1 MVPASVVT
9 TIWPPLTG
17 KSSVVLAVAGA
28 MAATVMPACLRAADI
43 AGLTTTSVLLP
54 MTVARAERYLA
65 VAGGL
70 GGVPP
75 LFAAGLPAEVWPPP
89 PQAATT
95 NPAAA
100 STAIS
105 GCREQLRSKPI
116 SLLLRLA
123 GCEGVEVAGDVA
135 VVECVADDGGGAP
148 DRACGGVGEQ

>member
-17 KSSVVLAVAGA
+17 KISVVFAVAGG

-54 MTVARAERYLA
+54 MTVARAGRYLA

-75 LFAAGLPAEVWPPP
+75 LFAAGLPAEVWPPAPAAGAELALEVPLPPEPP

-95 NPAAA
+95 NPAAT

-116 SLLLRLA
+116 S
-123 GCEGVEVAGDVA
+123 CS
-135 VVECVADDGGGAP
+135 
-148 DRACGGVGEQ
+148 CG